1 MTASKPRIGFV
12 GVGLMGHGMAKN
24 LVEKGW
30 PLAVVAHRKR
40 KPIDDLVARGAKEAA
55 SLAPLVEG
63 ADVLVLC
70 VTSSAEVEAI
80 VEGPGGIL
88 EKGRKGLIVMD
99 CSTSHPDSTLR
110 LGAKLAAA
118 GIRLVDAPLARTP
131 KEAAEGRLLCFV
143 GAEPKL
149 LEEVR
154 PIAEA
159 WSEKVIHAGPLGAG
173 HRVKLINN
181 FVGLGYAM
189 IYAEAYAACRKA
201 GVDGRVFDQVISA
214 GGLNC
219 GNYQNFR
226 RYMVEGDRTAHPFAL
241 RNCAKD
247 LRYYTQMLDAVGG
260 VTPVGDLALQ
270 SYQSAVNSGRAEQY
284 IPQLADLFAELNG
297 LKPGPLTEVAPGTS
311 ASRP

>member
-1 MTASKPRIGFV
+1 MSKPRIGFV

-24 LVEKGW
+24 LLEKGW
-30 PLAVVAHRKR
+30 PLAVVAHRNR
-40 KPIDDLVARGAKEAA
+40 QPVDDLVARGAQEAP
-55 SLAPLVEG
+55 SLAALIEG
-63 ADVLVLC
+63 AEVLVLC
-70 VTSSAEVEAI
+70 VTSSREVEAI
-80 VEGPGGIL
+80 VEGPGGVL
-88 EKGRKGLIVMD
+88 EAGRRGLVVLD

-110 LGAKLAAA
+110 LGAKLDAA

-143 GAEPKL
+143 GAEPAL

-181 FVGLGYAM
+181 FVAMSYAM
-189 IYAEAYAACRKA
+189 VYAEAYAACRKS
-201 GVDGRVFDQVISA
+201 GVDGRVFDQVISS

-219 GNYQNFR
+219 ANYQNFR
-226 RYMVEGDRTAHPFAL
+226 RYVVEGDRKAHPFAL

-247 LRYYTQMLDAVGG
+247 MRYYTQMLDAVGG
-260 VTPVGDLALQ
+260 VTPVGDLALR
-270 SYQSAVNSGRAEQY
+270 SYQQAVNGGRAEQY
-284 IPQLADLFAELNG
+284 IPQLADLFAEMNG
-297 LKPGPLTEVAPGTS
+297 LQPGPLTEVS
-311 ASRP
+311 

>member
-1 MTASKPRIGFV
+1 MGEQKTAGRRPRIGFV

-24 LVEKGW
+24 LLEKGW

-40 KPIDDLVARGAKEAA
+40 QPVEDLVARGATEAP
-55 SLAPLVEG
+55 SLAALIAE
-63 ADVLVLC
+63 AEVLVLC
-70 VTSSAEVEAI
+70 VTSSIEVEAI
-80 VEGPGGIL
+80 VEGPGGAL
-88 EKGRKGLIVMD
+88 QKGHRGLIVID

-110 LGAKLAAA
+110 LGERLEAA
-118 GIRLVDAPLARTP
+118 GIRLVDSPLARTP
-131 KEAAEGRLLCFV
+131 KEAAEGRLLSFV
-143 GAEPKL
+143 GAEPAL

-154 PIAEA
+154 PIVEA

-181 FVGLGYAM
+181 FVAMSYAM
-189 IYAEAYAACRKA
+189 IYAEAYAACRMS
-201 GVDGRVFDQVISA
+201 GVDARVFDQVIAS

-219 GNYQNFR
+219 ANYQNFR
-226 RYMVEGDRTAHPFAL
+226 RYMVEGDRKAHAFAL

-247 LRYYTQMLDAVGG
+247 MRYYTQMLDAAGG

-270 SYQSAVNSGRAEQY
+270 CYKEAVNRGLGEAY

-297 LKPGPLTEVAPGTS
+297 LEPGPLTEVAPQ
-311 ASRP
+311 R

>member
-1 MTASKPRIGFV
+1 MSKARIGFV

-24 LVEKGW
+24 LLEKGW
-30 PLAVVAHRKR
+30 PVAVVAHRNR
-40 KPIDDLVARGAKEAA
+40 KPVEDLVARGAVEAPSVGALAGA
-55 SLAPLVEG
+55 S
-63 ADVLVLC
+63 DVLVLC
-70 VTSSAEVEAI
+70 VTSSAEVEAL

-118 GIRLVDAPLARTP
+118 GIALVDAPLARTP

-143 GAEPKL
+143 GAEPGL
-149 LEEVR
+149 LETVR

-181 FVGLGYAM
+181 FVAMSYAM
-189 IYAEAYAACRKA
+189 IYAEAYAACRKS
-201 GVDGRVFDQVISA
+201 GVDGRVFDQVISS

-219 GNYQNFR
+219 ANYQNFR
-226 RYMVEGDRTAHPFAL
+226 RYMVEGDRGAHPFAL

-247 LRYYTQMLDAVGG
+247 LRYYTQMLDAAGG

-270 SYQSAVNSGRAEQY
+270 SYQAAVNSGRAERY

-297 LKPGPLTEVAPGTS
+297 LRPGPLTEVS
-311 ASRP
+311 

>member
-1 MTASKPRIGFV
+1 MTGSKPRIGFV

-24 LVEKGW
+24 LLAKGW
-30 PLAVVAHRKR
+30 PLATVAHRNR
-40 KPIDDLVARGAKEAA
+40 KPVEDLVAQGATEAPD
-55 SLAPLVEG
+55 LAALVAG

-70 VTSSAEVEAI
+70 VTSSAEVETI
-80 VEGPGGIL
+80 VEGPGGVL
-88 EKGRKGLIVMD
+88 ESGRAGLVVID

-118 GIRLVDAPLARTP
+118 GIGLVDAPLARTP

-143 GAEPKL
+143 GAEPAL
-149 LEEVR
+149 LERIR

-181 FVGLGYAM
+181 FVAMSYAM

-201 GVDGRVFDQVISA
+201 GVDGRVFDQVISS

-219 GNYQNFR
+219 ANYQNFR
-226 RYMVEGDRTAHPFAL
+226 RYAVEGDRKAHAFAL

-247 LRYYTQMLDAVGG
+247 MRYYTQMLDAAGG
-260 VTPVGDLALQ
+260 ITPVGDLALQ
-270 SYQSAVNSGRAEQY
+270 SYQSAVNGGLGEAY
-284 IPQLADLFAELNG
+284 IPQLADFFAVLNG
-297 LKPGPLTEVAPGTS
+297 LKPGPLGEVG
-311 ASRP
+311 